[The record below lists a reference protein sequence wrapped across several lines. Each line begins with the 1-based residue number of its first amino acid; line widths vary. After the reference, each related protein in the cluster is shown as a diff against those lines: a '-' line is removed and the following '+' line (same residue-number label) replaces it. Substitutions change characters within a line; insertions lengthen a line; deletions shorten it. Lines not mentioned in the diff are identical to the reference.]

1 MAVEV
6 TDPNFDGTLEPQPGL
21 DVTPTGNAAMT
32 GLDTGKVVGSDGNDR
47 STLFDLQKDGDQVI
61 KMLSG
66 DDVFV
71 FGPNDTKVDIN
82 GLVFMGD
89 GGNDQVFLNHLMSD
103 YIFTY
108 RAADGIKIQYIG
120 ETDGSGDAVTFY
132 GAETF
137 TFRNIDSSG
146 LNYVNT
152 TYTHDELY
160 ALILGGTPV

>member
-1 MAVEV
+1 MAVTV
-6 TDPNFDGTLEPQPGL
+6 TDPNFDGTLEPKPGL

-32 GLDTGKVVGSDGNDR
+32 GLDTGKVIGSDGNDR
-47 STLFDLQKDGDQVI
+47 ATLFDLQKDSDQI
-61 KMLSG
+61 IRMLDG

-71 FGPNDTKVDIN
+71 FGPNDTNVDIN

-103 YIFTY
+103 YVFTA
-108 RAADGIKIQYIG
+108 RVAGGIKIHFIG
-120 ETDGSGDAVTFY
+120 DPDGSGDAVTFY

-137 TFRNIDSSG
+137 TFRNIDDSG

-160 ALILGGTPV
+160 ALILAGTPV